1 MALQGT
7 LSEGRELFVENNGD
21 QTQIT
26 LRSGDAGQMQS
37 QGTGFTTGEWKMAP
51 VLYKSSQGA
60 VLQVEANQ
68 GRFYFLIAAT
78 SIRTLLDAPSLH
90 DAEAIPLHE
99 AVASQFKPMEPLKP
113 LEPMRPMKPMEMKM
127 GDMEMSMGS
136 AKEDTSG
143 QSAAS
148 QRHSCTQCGT
158 EAQSAD
164 NFCARCGQK
173 LRA

>member
-26 LRSGDAGQMQS
+26 LQSGDAGQMQR
-37 QGTGFTTGEWKMAP
+37 QGTGFTTGEWQTAP

-60 VLQVEANQ
+60 VLQIEAKQ
-68 GRFYFLIAAT
+68 GRFYFLIAST
-78 SIRTLLDAPSLH
+78 SIRTLQDAPSLH
-90 DAEAIPLHE
+90 DAESIPLHE
-99 AVASQFKPMEPLKP
+99 ATAPQLKPMEPLKP
-113 LEPMRPMKPMEMKM
+113 LEPMGPMKPMEMKM
-127 GDMEMSMGS
+127 GDMKMKMGE
-136 AKEDTSG
+136 AKENMSG

-148 QRHSCTQCGT
+148 QRHFCTQCGT
-158 EAQSAD
+158 EAQIAD